1 VTVSLRLLGPVE
13 ASADGQPINLGPRK
27 QRLVLAI
34 LALEAG
40 RPVEVSRIVDL
51 LWPREPPRTA
61 GHAVRVCVS
70 ALRAAFAGVGGL
82 EIRTRGSGY
91 MLAADPMTIDVH
103 LFRALVSQAGSAHDD
118 PARVRLL
125 RQALD
130 LWGGPPLGDAAPPET
145 WQRLMAGLVEARL
158 AAREDLIDA
167 SLRLGGHR
175 DLLDELTGLVTE
187 HPQRERLVRQLMLA
201 LYRSGRQGEAL
212 AVYRRM
218 RQWLAEELGLDPGE
232 ELRDLELAILR
243 GDPGIAVPSP
253 PARSSDDDAIGTDAA
268 AGTAAAEV
276 TARIVGRAA
285 ELHRLDKLLTAARRG
300 ESQCLVVRGAPGIG
314 KTMLLDYLAACGNDL
329 WVLRVC
335 GVEFESELAF
345 SGLLALLPPV
355 LGLLEELP
363 PAQAEAV
370 RIAFAMT
377 SGASVNRLATYV
389 AVLNLLALAA
399 ERRPLLCLVDDAH
412 WLDRASADALLFVA
426 RRTAAEHLSIVFA
439 ARDVPGFAAPGIPEL
454 ALAGLDVDA
463 GVDLATRS
471 ADIAPRAAAQ
481 LVTATAGNPLAL
493 IELPAVLTAAQRS
506 GTEPLDQPVAT
517 AGRVEAAFL
526 EQARPLSAAARQALL
541 TCVLCDGGDIG
552 VLSRALAADG
562 LELRALDAVIEA
574 RLVTIRDGKAWVRHP
589 LVRSAVY
596 SAAGPGQR
604 RAAHLCLA
612 AALNGADDA
621 DRRAWHLASAAPG
634 RDEEAAAALVATAER
649 ARQRGGVVAQA
660 RALERAAQLTTD
672 DVDRAHWLYEA
683 AMTWVQAGAVEHAA
697 RLYAEVLRFS
707 RDPTWRARAQG
718 GRAYLEFSRGAGE
731 QARDEFVA
739 EAEAYAAHD
748 PIAAGRLMSQAMNY
762 DVMRLNA
769 PGLLRICA
777 RAAELACPG
786 GSIEAY
792 PAAAVRLAYAQVL
805 NGLPEGAELAGTCFP
820 VVAAEQGAGSGDGAE
835 LAEVLTWL
843 EDHDRAGQLL
853 DAEIAVARQDN
864 DVLLL
869 AFALPLQA
877 ALRLRLGRLRD
888 AQVAALEAVDIAEVI
903 GQPWQHCH
911 ALATL
916 AMADALLGDEAACRR
931 DAERARLA
939 NGSGA
944 FGDAEAKVRYALGMA
959 ALGAGRPAEAVA
971 EFEWVAGR
979 LRSGGITEPGFLP
992 VAADLA
998 EAYAQAGRPDDAR
1011 QVHERFSGQADRAA
1025 RRGCQAMAARV
1036 AALLATDPGSAA
1048 GGFTRALTLH
1058 GEAGSPLERARTLLL
1073 SGRRLSQDGHPREAR
1088 ARLEEALAAFEKIG
1102 AAGWARQCRYSANTG
1117 GLAP

>member
-13 ASADGQPINLGPRK
+13 ASAEGQPINLGPRK

-34 LALEAG
+34 LALEAN

-51 LWPREPPRTA
+51 LWPGEPPRTA

-70 ALRAAFAGVGGL
+70 ALRGAFAGVDGL

-91 MLAADPMTIDVH
+91 LMAADPMTIDVH
-103 LFRALVSQAGSAHDD
+103 LFRSLVSQAGTARDD
-118 PARVRLL
+118 AARIGLL
-125 RQALD
+125 RRALD
-130 LWGGPPLGDAAPPET
+130 LWSGPPLAGAAPPET
-145 WQRLMAGLVEARL
+145 WQRLMAGLVETRL

-167 SLRLGGHR
+167 RLRLGAHR
-175 DLLDELTGLVTE
+175 DLLEELTGLVAE
-187 HPQRERLVRQLMLA
+187 HPQRERAARQLMLA
-201 LYRSGRQGEAL
+201 LYRSGRQSEAL
-212 AVYRRM
+212 AVYRRA
-218 RQWLAEELGLDPGE
+218 RQWLAEELGLDPGA

-243 GDPGIAVPSP
+243 GDPGIAMPPP
-253 PARSSDDDAIGTDAA
+253 PAGSPGDDAA
-268 AGTAAAEV
+268 AGDSAGTGAAEV

-285 ELHRLDKLLTAARRG
+285 ELHRLNSLLAAARRG

-314 KTMLLDYLAACGNDL
+314 KTMLLDYLAAHGKDL

-355 LGLLEELP
+355 LGLLDELP
-363 PAQAEAV
+363 PSQAEAA

-389 AVLNLLALAA
+389 AVRNLLALAA

-426 RRTAAEHLSIVFA
+426 RRMAAERLSIVFA
-439 ARDVPGFAAPGIPEL
+439 ARDVPGLAAPGIPEL
-454 ALAGLDVDA
+454 TLGGLDVDA

-471 ADIAPRAAAQ
+471 ADIAPRVAAR
-481 LVTATAGNPLAL
+481 LVAATAGNPLAL

-506 GTEPLDQPVAT
+506 GAEPLDQPVAT
-517 AGRVEAAFL
+517 AGRVEAVFL
-526 EQARPLSAAARQALL
+526 EQARPLSAPARQALL

-621 DRRAWHLASAAPG
+621 DRRAWHLASAASG
-634 RDEEAAAALVATAER
+634 QDEEAALALAATAER

-660 RALERAAQLTTD
+660 RALERAAQLTGNDT
-672 DVDRAHWLYEA
+672 DRAHWLYEA
-683 AMTWVQAGAVEHAA
+683 ARAWGQAGAIDHSAE
-697 RLYAEVLRFS
+697 LYQEVLRFS
-707 RDPTWRARAQG
+707 RDPTWRANAQG
-718 GRAYLEFSRGAGE
+718 GRAYLEFSRGAGAE
-731 QARDEFVA
+731 ARDEFVA

-748 PIAAGRLMSQAMNY
+748 QAAAGRLMSLAMNY

-769 PGLLRICA
+769 RGMLPICT

-786 GSIEAY
+786 GSIRSY
-792 PAAAVRLAYAQVL
+792 PAAAIRLAYAQVL
-805 NGLPEGAELAGTCFP
+805 NGLPAGAELARTCFP
-820 VVAAEQGAGSGDGAE
+820 VVEQGTYRPGDGTE

-843 EDHDRAGQLL
+843 EDHGRAGQLL
-853 DAEIAVARQDN
+853 DAEIAAARQDN

-869 AFALPLQA
+869 AYALPLQA
-877 ALRLRLGRLRD
+877 MLWLRLGRLRD
-888 AQVAALEAVDIAEVI
+888 ARIAALEAVDIAEVI
-903 GQPWQHCH
+903 GQPWQRCH

-916 AMADALLGDEAACRR
+916 AMADALLGDEAGCRR
-931 DAERARLA
+931 DAERARRA

-944 FGDAEAKVRYALGMA
+944 FRDAEAKVRCALGMA
-959 ALGAGRPAEAVA
+959 ALGAGRPAEAA
-971 EFEWVAGR
+971 GEFEWVAER
-979 LRSGGITEPGFLP
+979 LRSGAITEPNFLP

-998 EAYAQAGRPDDAR
+998 EALIQVGRHADARLVHQRLQAQAD
-1011 QVHERFSGQADRAA
+1011 HAA
-1025 RRGCQAMAARV
+1025 RRGCQAAAARV
-1036 AALLATDPGSAA
+1036 AALLAGDRDYA
-1048 GGFTRALTLH
+1048 GAFERALSLH
-1058 GEAGSPLERARTLLL
+1058 GEADSLEKARTLLL
-1073 SGRRLSQDGHPREAR
+1073 FGRRLGQDGYPREAR
-1088 ARLEEALAAFEKIG
+1088 ARLEEALAMSEKIG
-1102 AAGWARQCRYSANTG
+1102 AAGWARQCRAG
-1117 GLAP
+1117 R